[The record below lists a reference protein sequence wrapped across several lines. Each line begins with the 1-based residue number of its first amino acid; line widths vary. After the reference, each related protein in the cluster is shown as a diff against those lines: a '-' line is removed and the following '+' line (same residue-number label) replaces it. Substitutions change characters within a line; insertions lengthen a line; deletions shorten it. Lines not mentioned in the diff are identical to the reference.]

1 MRGAAESTNRAST
14 EALRAV
20 TEAGSVLQRE
30 IETSITNSVQ
40 AHRIAAETM
49 GNAFRE
55 QLGDALNKT
64 NQGINDSFDV
74 LDKAMRDELTHVMN
88 EMGRALGQIAGKFAE
103 DYQRLVTEMGRIVS
117 MRPGPDA

>member
-1 MRGAAESTNRAST
+1 
-14 EALRAV
+14 
-20 TEAGSVLQRE
+20 
-30 IETSITNSVQ
+30 
-40 AHRIAAETM
+40 M

-103 DYQRLVTEMGRIVS
+103 DYERLVTEMGRIVS
-117 MRPGPDA
+117 MRPGPMR